1 MQTVNLLHR
10 LRPPAIMSKVEFEP
24 SEAFDFSNS
33 VRNQALVEMGLKAP
47 KMTSSGTT
55 IVAVVAE
62 DGVVMG
68 ADSRA
73 TGGNVVSDK
82 FCKKVQRLTESI
94 YSCGAGTAADIHQ
107 VAKMLSANLRLKE
120 LNSGKKARVVT
131 AVKMAKQHLFQ
142 YQGHVGAYL
151 LIGGVDATGP
161 HLYDVSANGTSKHFP
176 FIADGSGSYCAI
188 AVLERDF
195 KLGMSIEEARD
206 LVQRALEAGMHGDNM
221 SGNTLNLVVIKKDET
236 LFENSI
242 VPAFCKRP
250 EPLELTYKF
259 KPGTTTV
266 LKQKIYKYDV
276 VESMDIH

>member
-1 MQTVNLLHR
+1 MSTVEL
-10 LRPPAIMSKVEFEP
+10 EP
-24 SEAFDFSNS
+24 SEAFDFSKS
-33 VRNQALVEMGLKAP
+33 IRNVALNEMGLKAP
-47 KMTSSGTT
+47 NMTSSGTT
-55 IVAVVAE
+55 IVAVVAK

-68 ADSRA
+68 ADSRS
-73 TGGNVVSDK
+73 TGGNVVQDK
-82 FCKKVQRLTESI
+82 FCKKVAKLTDSI

-107 VAKMLSANLRLKE
+107 VSKMLSANLRLKE
-120 LNSGKKARVVT
+120 LNTGKKARVVT

-142 YQGHVGAYL
+142 YQGHIGAYL

-195 KLGMSIEEARD
+195 KLNMSIEEAKA

-221 SGNTLNLVVIKKDET
+221 SGNTLNLVIIKDTITE
-236 LFENSI
+236 FENSI
-242 VPAFCKRP
+242 VPSFCQRP
-250 EPLELTYKF
+250 EPVALTYKF

-266 LKQKIYKYDV
+266 LKQKIFKYDV

>member
-1 MQTVNLLHR
+1 MTSIDEQQQHGMSTVEL
-10 LRPPAIMSKVEFEP
+10 EP
-24 SEAFDFSNS
+24 SEAFDFSKS
-33 VRNQALVEMGLKAP
+33 IRNVALNEMGLKAP
-47 KMTSSGTT
+47 NMTSSGTT
-55 IVAVVAE
+55 IVAVVAK

-68 ADSRA
+68 ADSRS
-73 TGGNVVSDK
+73 TGGNVVQDK
-82 FCKKVQRLTESI
+82 FCKKSLVEHWWLIRLF
-94 YSCGAGTAADIHQ
+94 Q
-107 VAKMLSANLRLKE
+107 VSKMLSANLRLKE
-120 LNSGKKARVVT
+120 LNTGKKARVVT

-142 YQGHVGAYL
+142 YQGHIGAYL

-195 KLGMSIEEARD
+195 KLNMSIEEAKA

-221 SGNTLNLVVIKKDET
+221 SGNTLNLVIIKDTITE
-236 LFENSI
+236 FENSI
-242 VPAFCKRP
+242 VPSFCQRP
-250 EPLELTYKF
+250 EPVALTYKF

-266 LKQKIYKYDV
+266 LKQKIFKYDV